1 MENCDVIIPLCEKNK
16 KEDLIKSLN
25 SLIVERNFIKNIFLV
40 IDGCKNYPNYLPTKH
55 VLKSNLLINLF
66 L

>member
-1 MENCDVIIPLCEKNK
+1 MENCDMIIPIWEKTK

-40 IDGCKNYPNYLPTKH
+40 IDGC
-55 VLKSNLLINLF
+55 
-66 L
+66 